1 MATKTNDLSLAAAP
15 CPTRKTLM
23 AGSAI
28 GIALAYG
35 TTAVQAQAQEAPVEV
50 PAISVEAEAPGT
62 GYKASGMQ
70 SPKYSQPLVD
80 IPQTITVIPQEVIE
94 DRGATSLQEV
104 LRTTPGIS
112 LGAGEGGL
120 PLGDRAFIRGFDAR
134 TDTFVDGFRDFGSYF
149 RDPFNLEQVEVT
161 KGPGSAYAGRG
172 STGGTIN
179 LVTKTPRADA
189 FYAGSASIDN
199 ELSTRFTVDLNQPLA
214 DSGLEGGAVRLNAV
228 FHEGTVPGRDEVD
241 YERWGIAPSL
251 TLGLGTPTRVTIGY
265 QHFEQDDIPDYGHP
279 FNPAT
284 GKPIDVDRD
293 NFYGLTDR
301 DHDIV
306 ESDIAT
312 LQVTHDLND
321 SLTLQNTMR
330 YGRSVKDFIVT
341 KPEYTAGDPTV
352 YRSDRSRDSED
363 EIIANQTNLQADFA
377 TGPLRHSASLGL
389 DLTRE
394 KSSNQSR
401 SIDDAV
407 PADFDDPDPHTPYNG
422 AITPDGQRA
431 KSVTDG
437 LAIYA
442 FDTVQLTDQWAISG
456 GVRWDVFETDY
467 TNSDGERFERSDSVV
482 SYRAGVSY
490 KPLPN
495 GSIYF
500 SYGTSVNPSAEGL
513 TLSDTNDQLKP
524 EESESYELG
533 TKWELFDRKLLV
545 NAALFR
551 TDKTNART
559 STGRGAPQVLDG
571 EQRVQGVEIGL
582 AGNITEDWS
591 VFGGYTF
598 LDSEILESVNPAE
611 VGNEFANI
619 APHNFSLWTAYDVT
633 DALRLGFGATYSD
646 RRYAN
651 NTNDRKLPSYWRFD
665 AMAAYEITENVA
677 VQLNVMNLTDE
688 LYYDSTHA
696 GQHALVAPGRT
707 FLVSTNFRF

>member
-1 MATKTNDLSLAAAP
+1 MAIDTNDLSQATAP
-15 CPTRKTLM
+15 CITRKTLM
-23 AGSAI
+23 AGTAI
-28 GIALAYG
+28 GLALACG
-35 TTAVQAQAQEAPVEV
+35 TTAVYAQQQDTPVEV
-50 PAISVEAEAPGT
+50 PAISVEADAPGT
-62 GYKASGMQ
+62 GYKPSGMQ

-80 IPQTITVIPQEVIE
+80 IPQTITVIPREVIE

-179 LVTKTPRADA
+179 LVTKAPRAAA

-199 ELSTRFTVDLNQPLA
+199 ELSTRFTVDLNQPLV
-214 DSGLEGGAVRLNAV
+214 DSGLEGAAVRLNGV

-251 TLGLGTPTRVTIGY
+251 TLGLGTPTRVTLAY

-279 FNPAT
+279 FDPAT

-301 DHDIV
+301 DRDIV

-312 LQVTHDLND
+312 LQVTHDFND

-363 EIIANQTNLQADFA
+363 QIIANQTNLQAHFA
-377 TGPLRHSASLGL
+377 TGPLRHSMSVGL

-407 PADFDDPDPHTPYNG
+407 PADFDDPDPHTSYNG
-422 AITPDGQRA
+422 AITPNGQRA

-437 LAIYA
+437 LALYA
-442 FDTVQLTDQWAISG
+442 FDTIQLTDQWAISG
-456 GVRWDVFETDY
+456 GLRWDVFETDY
-467 TNSDGERFERSDSVV
+467 TNSSGERFERSDSVV
-482 SYRAGVSY
+482 SYRGGVSY

-513 TLSDTNDQLKP
+513 TLSDTNEQLKP

-545 NAALFR
+545 NAAVFR
-551 TDKTNART
+551 TEKTNART

-591 VFGGYTF
+591 IFGGYTF
-598 LDSEILESVNPAE
+598 LDSEILESANAAE

-651 NTNDRKLPSYWRFD
+651 NSNDRKLPSYWRFD
-665 AMAAYEITENVA
+665 AMAAYDITENVA
-677 VQLNVMNLTDE
+677 VQLNVINLADE
-688 LYYDSTHA
+688 DYYDSTHA

-707 FLVSTNFRF
+707 FLLSTNFRF